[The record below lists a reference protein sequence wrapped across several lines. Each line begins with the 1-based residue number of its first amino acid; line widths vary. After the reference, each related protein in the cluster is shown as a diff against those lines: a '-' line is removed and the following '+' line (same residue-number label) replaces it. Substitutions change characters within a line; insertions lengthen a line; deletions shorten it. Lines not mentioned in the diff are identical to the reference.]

1 MSTDQIV
8 HFIEQR
14 PFEPFEFIMSSARTI
29 RVTHPEMAMI
39 ERLALFATVWD
50 EESRAEL
57 IDVALIE
64 SIKTLNP
71 TG

>member
-8 HFIEQR
+8 RFIEQR
-14 PFEPFEFIMSSARTI
+14 PFEPFEFDMSSARVI
-29 RVTHPEMAMI
+29 RVLHPEMDMV
-39 ERLALFATVWD
+39 ERLALFVTVWD
-50 EESRAEL
+50 EDSRAEL

-71 TG
+71 AA